1 MSISRSIPGWPFEW
15 VSGRGRYQGK
25 AESLVLIH
33 YTGLAVEP
41 AGKAFFLTARDRKR
55 RVWSTVLTLDDEAL
69 LVKFERALA
78 GMLNAP
84 LRELGGVGF
93 DAEESVAPSP
103 PPSCSAGGTRGITP
117 VERSLPRSTARVSAA
132 AQ

>member
-33 YTGLAVEP
+33 YTGLAVQP

-84 LRELGGVGF
+84 LRELGSVGF
-93 DAEESVAPSP
+93 DAEETPSL
-103 PPSCSAGGTRGITP
+103 PPSCSAGGTRGITR
-117 VERSLPRSTARVSAA
+117 VERSLPRATARVPAA